1 MEKAKIVIIGAGII
15 GLAVAAELSS
25 SNDSV
30 YVFEKNRRTGLETSS
45 HNSGVI
51 HSGIHYPKGSLKA
64 ELCVKGNS
72 MIYELCKDYGI
83 PFKKLGKLTV
93 AVGDD
98 EIRELE
104 RLRKN
109 GEDNG
114 VEGLKLLDTDEVR
127 KLEPDIIVDRAI
139 YTPSTGIIEPE
150 DLMNH
155 FLTKI
160 QKNRATVA
168 TETEITDI
176 KKNDDGY
183 ELIGISVGERF
194 SVQAET
200 VINCSG
206 LYADRVAAMAGMDI
220 EKLGYRIRL
229 CKGDYFRI
237 SGKPPVKMLVY
248 PVPTRDGLGIHMTPD
263 LSGSVRLGPNTYFV
277 DGIDYKVESSE
288 REFRDAVKRYLPSI
302 VSCNIHPD
310 SSGIRPKLKSQDN
323 SFRDFII
330 KHEED
335 NGLPGFVNLIG
346 IESPGL
352 TASPV
357 IGLYVA
363 DMYENDIKR

>member
-15 GLAVAAELSS
+15 GLAVAAELSN

-30 YVFEKNRRTGLETSS
+30 YVFERNKRTGLETSS

-51 HSGIHYPKGSLKA
+51 HSGIHYPRGSLKA

-72 MIYELCKDYGI
+72 MIYEICRDYSI

-93 AVGDD
+93 AIGDD
-98 EIRELE
+98 EIRELD

-127 KLEPDIIVDRAI
+127 KLEPDIVVDRAI

-155 FLTKI
+155 FLAKI
-160 QKNRATVA
+160 QKNRSAVV

-183 ELIGISVGERF
+183 ELSGISVGEKF

-206 LYADRVAAMAGMDI
+206 LYADKVAAMTGIDLD
-220 EKLGYRIRL
+220 KLGYRTRL

-237 SGKPPVKMLVY
+237 SGKAPVKMLIY
-248 PVPTRDGLGIHMTPD
+248 PVPTKDGLGIHMTPD

-277 DGIDYKVESSE
+277 NSIDYRVESSE
-288 REFRDAVKRYLPSI
+288 VEFRDAVRRYFPSI
-302 VSCNIHPD
+302 INYNIYAD
-310 SSGIRPKLKSQDN
+310 SSGIRPKLRSQNN
-323 SFRDFII
+323 SFTDFII
-330 KHEED
+330 KHEAD

-346 IESPGL
+346 MESPGL
-352 TASPV
+352 TASPA
-357 IGLYVA
+357 IGVYVA
-363 DMYENDIKR
+363 DLYENDIKR